1 MLRLPVKKLRPGLI
15 TARNIYNAKG
25 RMLLS
30 YDIVLDERLIQ
41 RLADMGIDSV
51 YVANPYFKEEPQEIL
66 HEKTRVETIK
76 VTQKAFTTFRISKVI
91 NIDDLKNV
99 AKMIIEDVMNNKHV
113 MIHLTDIRTYDD
125 YTFGHSIDTCLI
137 ASVIGLKLGLK
148 EKKLN
153 ELALGVLFH
162 DIGKMLIPSEIL
174 NKTDPLSTEEWQII
188 KDHAKVGFDILRKES
203 EIPLASAHIAYQHHE
218 NFDGSGYPRGISSE
232 DIHLYARVAAVAD
245 LYDAITSDRPY
256 RPAMLPHEAYEV
268 VLGSRGNKL
277 DPKVTDIFLDY
288 IVLFPVGTMVL
299 LNTGDIGVVTKVYPK
314 LQTRP
319 VIQLVFD
326 KSGQKI
332 AAKDKFMDLTVELI
346 IFIVKVFKPEEV
358 ANWGT

>member
-1 MLRLPVKKLRPGLI
+1 MLRLSVENLRPGLI

-25 RMLLS
+25 KMLLS

-41 RLADMGIDSV
+41 RLANMGIDSV
-51 YVANPYFKEEPQEIL
+51 YVTNPYFKDEPQEIL

-76 VTQKAFTTFRISKVI
+76 ITQKAFTTFRSSKVI

-99 AKMIIEDVMNNKHV
+99 AKMITEDVMNNKHV
-113 MIHLTDIRTYDD
+113 MIHLTDIRTYDE

-137 ASVIGLKLGLK
+137 ASVIGLKLGFK

-162 DIGKMLIPSEIL
+162 DIGKMLIPPEIL
-174 NKTDPLSTEEWQII
+174 NKKEALSTEEWQII

-203 EIPLASAHIAYQHHE
+203 DMPLTSAHIAYQHHE
-218 NFDGSGYPRGISSE
+218 NFDGSGYPRGLSSE

-245 LYDAITSDRPY
+245 LYDAVTSDRPY

-277 DPKVTDIFLDY
+277 DPKVTDIFLDNV
-288 IVLFPVGTMVL
+288 VLFPVGTMVL
-299 LNTGDIGVVTKVYPK
+299 LNTGDIGVVIKVYPK
-314 LQTRP
+314 LKARP
-319 VIQLVFD
+319 LIQLVFD
-326 KSGQKI
+326 KNGREI
-332 AAKDKFMDLTVELI
+332 ALQDKFMDLTNELTL
-346 IFIVKVFKPEEV
+346 FIVKVFKAEEV
-358 ANWGT
+358 ATWGT